1 MQAIV
6 EALSE
11 EHHNIARLLLV
22 LEHQIEIF
30 ASAEMPD
37 ADVMIGVGDYRL
49 D

>member
-30 ASAEMPD
+30 ARAEMLD
-37 ADVMIGVGDYRL
+37 NDVIVGVGEYCL